1 MKNSNFKKIEVV
13 VFAIILIGTLIIV
26 PSTAVKIKVKPNTV
40 TVWENKTT
48 ENTFDEP
55 DNNKIPVFSLTT
67 HPDKPIAPDTY
78 YVPEQEVFAGEQND
92 VGYNTDAGGNILKSL
107 PLYVGEPVDETIPGR
122 GRTGSLGNGDG
133 EDWYRFSVCQ
143 GQTITATVS
152 SGFSFEL
159 KEQNLLNDKKFAD
172 LWIKEKIQRHPS
184 GRLLIFK
191 QLTERG
197 VRREIIEETLEKL
210 LPLSKEIKL
219 AKEVLMK
226 KKKTLK
232 RENLS
237 PNKLYQKLAI
247 FLKGKGFT
255 GEAVGEVLERE

>member
-1 MKNSNFKKIEVV
+1 MSNEE
-13 VFAIILIGTLIIV
+13 
-26 PSTAVKIKVKPNTV
+26 KIKALRYAYRILDIRPRTFFEMEQKLKKRGL
-40 TVWENKTT
+40 NK
-48 ENTFDEP
+48 
-55 DNNKIPVFSLTT
+55 
-67 HPDKPIAPDTY
+67 
-78 YVPEQEVFAGEQND
+78 
-92 VGYNTDAGGNILKSL
+92 
-107 PLYVGEPVDETIPGR
+107 ETI
-122 GRTGSLGNGDG
+122 
-133 EDWYRFSVCQ
+133 ED
-143 GQTITATVS
+143 IIK
-152 SGFSFEL
+152 EL